1 MIHVCAVELPICNG
15 LCVMLGGFLQI
26 PLPEAVGFDR
36 QSVVFVPNVRAGSA
50 LQKKRKA
57 DVNEKHAKRIANVD
71 KKHWDHDKCCCMRS
85 RDLHDGRACHE
96 EYSDALVYR
105 LRLYFENL
113 SESNQRVFYL
123 ERFRSTI
130 DLDDIPDDVD
140 LTRKCK
146 GELWV
151 EKPAVLAKRLT
162 NHSSGNNPDNPNNPN
177 KITLITLIT
186 LYVITLT

>member
-1 MIHVCAVELPICNG
+1 M
-15 LCVMLGGFLQI
+15 
-26 PLPEAVGFDR
+26 
-36 QSVVFVPNVRAGSA
+36 PNVRRDSA

-57 DVNEKHAKRIANVD
+57 ALAVNEKRAKRIASAD
-71 KKHWDHDKCCCMRS
+71 KKHWDHDECCCKRS
-85 RDLHDGRACHE
+85 KDLHDGRACHE

-186 LYVITLT
+186 LCNNPNRIVREPASKPSALQ